1 MTPSGATTTPNNR
14 STSGNKIISGNGAI
28 GSGGTIRGG
37 GVGASIS
44 MRATLPTFNPIVQLF
59 NELWQNHLKG

>member
-1 MTPSGATTTPNNR
+1 
-14 STSGNKIISGNGAI
+14 
-28 GSGGTIRGG
+28 
-37 GVGASIS
+37 